1 MEFPA
6 YIENIIFDYVDTDAI
21 ILELRINV
29 RFSNAENIQNL
40 ILARKLKDSTP
51 YIVEMKER
59 KLYD

>member
-6 YIENIIFDYVDTDAI
+6 YIENIIFDSGDTDAI

-59 KLYD
+59 K

>member
-1 MEFPA
+1 MKFPA
-6 YIENIIFDYVDTDAI
+6 YIENIIFDSGDTDAI

-59 KLYD
+59 A

>member
-59 KLYD
+59 T

>member
-6 YIENIIFDYVDTDAI
+6 YIKNIIFDYVDTDAI

-59 KLYD
+59 K

>member
-59 KLYD
+59 K

>member
-6 YIENIIFDYVDTDAI
+6 YIENIIFDSGDTDAI

-59 KLYD
+59 A

>member
-6 YIENIIFDYVDTDAI
+6 YIENIIFDSGDTDAI

-29 RFSNAENIQNL
+29 RFSNAEDITNL

-59 KLYD
+59 K

>member
-59 KLYD
+59 A

>member
-1 MEFPA
+1 MKFPA
-6 YIENIIFDYVDTDAI
+6 YIENIIFDSGDTDAI

-59 KLYD
+59 K

>member
-51 YIVEMKER
+51 NIVEMKER
-59 KLYD
+59 K